1 MGAEKDQRI
10 KKNALD
16 ALHQAERDREAGKPL
31 PPLDPFAQALCETGD
46 APAHPHLLRN
56 VLIGTAVVATGAVVI
71 ITAVQLAT
79 HKDEHTKPPGETEE
93 PPTSI

>member
-1 MGAEKDQRI
+1 MS
-10 KKNALD
+10 
-16 ALHQAERDREAGKPL
+16 AERDGEIRNKAFRALDKAQRDKAKGKPL

-79 HKDEHTKPPGETEE
+79 HKDEHTKPPGETPE